1 LSEARRGA
9 RDSKTLEFARVR
21 VSEQM
26 ERSEMVRERA
36 KDRAPEPQRRG
47 AEWLR
52 LVIRRSGASPAEATD
67 GRSRSPS
74 TSTPAFPPKNSH
86 TNTSIEQCRN
96 SILKDKSGFF
106 NQNSA
111 GIPLRPFLSGA
122 ERGPYLILLSR
133 YFGVLCYEQCR
144 DSPSE
149 NRLHSSLP
157 FRSRP
162 RRAGDPS
169 ATMAYNVWRKRSASA
184 SEHLSDARRGARDSY
199 IPIFA
204 RIRASE

>member
-1 LSEARRGA
+1 MFRGPCSSRLLANQKRREFEGRPRREPPVIPLLTGRDTLDISLGGALRITIGVAEVASGASNLSEARRGA

-21 VSEQM
+21 VREQM

-96 SILKDKSGFF
+96 SILRDKSGFF
-106 NQNSA
+106 NQNVQEFPSD
-111 GIPLRPFLSGA
+111 LSFPA
-122 ERGPYLILLSR
+122 
-133 YFGVLCYEQCR
+133 
-144 DSPSE
+144 
-149 NRLHSSLP
+149 
-157 FRSRP
+157 
-162 RRAGDPS
+162 
-169 ATMAYNVWRKRSASA
+169 RSAA
-184 SEHLSDARRGARDSY
+184 L
-199 IPIFA
+199 I
-204 RIRASE
+204 